1 MKVEVDSECTC
12 GATHTVECLPIP
24 THPGLVISPGF
35 ACPSITHSRSGAAV
49 VYLQH
54 VEEAPA
60 AVAWIDQQLPDID
73 WTMSGA
79 EIRRA
84 AGKAGTGLQRRYG
97 REVGHDDR
105 PPAGVASLERLSR

>member
-1 MKVEVDSECTC
+1 MTADLQKKLQ
-12 GATHTVECLPIP
+12 A
-24 THPGLVISPGF
+24 
-35 ACPSITHSRSGAAV
+35 ITT
-49 VYLQH
+49 
-54 VEEAPA
+54 PA

-97 REVGHDDR
+97 REAGHDDR
-105 PPAGVASLERLSR
+105 LPAGVASLERLSR